1 MRRALLTASILSAMA
16 AAEPVVAPQASAA
29 VGSYDVPACNY
40 APDGANHAWTWELRD
55 AAVPPHYAEHVS
67 CPDQHGGSGGSG
79 DQEGGLSSTDALG
92 LSSGAAPG
100 TGAGWTFQASANT
113 SIAAIHY
120 ERYLGHRFDAFNVWA
135 PALRVDGALAP
146 GASCED
152 TVENGESCFV
162 GGPPGEG
169 VEPSGLTG
177 LDAQLLSFGIECR
190 APEGQQCVTGATQH
204 EVWAA
209 MYGATVTISDPT
221 APKLSMPTGP
231 LWEVGHY
238 HKGEEGLAVSPTDTG
253 GGVRHVSL
261 AVDGRALDGWDAAC
275 DYTYAKPCPAETG
288 QRELGLSTTELSDG
302 VHTLTVTA
310 SDAAGNS
317 TSLSQEITVDNG
329 PPPPP
334 SGLTAVAVP
343 AGGST
348 FDVSWS
354 DPEGTAAPI
363 VSASYQVC
371 RAGFTNCSAPVAAP
385 PAGPLL
391 VTVPGPG
398 VWTLAVWLTDAAG
411 NTSASSAAFATLE
424 VPTLAVAGVGGSP
437 APTITEP
444 VATILPPLGASSAH
458 LGISASVRGR
468 RVTIAATSAVSRT
481 VDLAVVARAPKR
493 RFARHRRVTL
503 KAGRSVLTLTLPVR
517 VDRAYVTVTGTGVGR
532 IRLTLRPGRWRASA
546 SSP

>member
-1 MRRALLTASILSAMA
+1 MA

-40 APDGANHAWTWELRD
+40 APQGANHAWTWELLD

-67 CPDQHGGSGGSG
+67 CPDQHGGSGESS

-100 TGAGWTFQASANT
+100 TSAEWTFQAPANT

-135 PALRVDGALAP
+135 PALRIDGAIAP
-146 GASCED
+146 GESCED

-169 VEPSGLTG
+169 EEPSQRTG
-177 LDAQLLSFGIECR
+177 LDAQRLSFGIECR

-221 APKLSMPTGP
+221 APTLSPPTGP

-238 HKGEEGLAVSPTDTG
+238 HKGEEALAVSATDTG
-253 GGVRHVSL
+253 GGVRRVSL
-261 AVDGRALDGWDAAC
+261 AVDGRALDGWDAGC

-288 QRELGLSTTELSDG
+288 QRELGLPTTELSDG

-317 TSLSQEITVDNG
+317 TSLSQQITVANG

-371 RAGFTNCSAPVAAP
+371 RAGGFTNCSAPVAAP

-424 VPTLAVAGVGGSP
+424 VPTLGAVGVGGSP
-437 APTITEP
+437 ATTNAEP
-444 VATILPPLGASSAH
+444 VATILPPLGASPAH
-458 LGISASVRGR
+458 LGVSASVRGR
-468 RVTIAATSAVSRT
+468 RVTIAATSAVTRT
-481 VDLAVVARAPKR
+481 VDLAVVARTRKR
-493 RFARHRRVTL
+493 LFVRHRRLTL
-503 KAGRSVLTLTLPVR
+503 KAGRSVLVLTLPVR
-517 VDRAYVTVTGTGVGR
+517 VDRAHAKAYVTVTGTDIRR